1 MIFPFI
7 FQLHPY
13 EQQRPCR
20 LPYLGLCDCCY
31 SVLWQ
36 STNYHLCSIMLCWW
50 NTFCTLRKCYTKKI
64 GDDCK
69 NKHWRTNSTLSSRW
83 WWRKNLILNSL
94 DISWFFFLQILPHP
108 YFPSTSLWCF
118 LFAGIRCAFVSL
130 RITVI
135 SFISSLC
142 RIVVVLVR
150 FPFQEFAYRSSFS
163 RGFLSRTLLSFC
175 VCDTNI
181 PIYLYT
187 DPVWKEVRW

>member
-7 FQLHPY
+7 FQLQPY

-94 DISWFFFLQILPHP
+94 DISWFSPSRSSLILISPQP
-108 YFPSTSLWCF
+108 LCDVFYSQAFGARLSLWELQWF
-118 LFAGIRCAFVSL
+118 LLF
-130 RITVI
+130 
-135 SFISSLC
+135 
-142 RIVVVLVR
+142 LV
-150 FPFQEFAYRSSFS
+150 
-163 RGFLSRTLLSFC
+163 C
-175 VCDTNI
+175 VA
-181 PIYLYT
+181 
-187 DPVWKEVRW
+187 